1 MVVDG
6 RLLKQIVLSDYILR
20 RRGKLGL
27 HLISNCLE
35 YTRIPSAFLF
45 FLCFPRANSDVAD
58 SFVSYRM
65 ATSSNQTK
73 NWNIYS
79 THHSPAKSPKSPCS
93 GTEEKEKATT
103 AKPSPEYVSY
113 GRQRSIFPFGIVS
126 EYEMK
131 EARSSSESNEK
142 VLPENLTTTA
152 SGSSPCLSSS
162 SPVRWGT
169 KILQTPPRSPGLEE
183 SVENPQ
189 PIVTRARVR
198 GHYRKRMYSCPS
210 TPVNDFLRI
219 EVPQLSSIMVQAH
232 SVPLVRR
239 RAQPSLSKSF
249 NTSATST
256 RSSRRSFERAA
267 SVPPMERPKNTVSDE
282 KASVSTSGEE
292 DKALSTSLSEIKIED
307 GVIIINN
314 GKVIDIRKDKLRKN
328 PARKAKKCAEAAK
341 SHIYREFQDAMQ
353 KFEDAQLSLEG
364 EMNAKAKTHETRDRE
379 QQFFNENVQPP
390 LMDLLMSVKGKRKSK
405 GEKFKYR
412 NYQK

>member
-1 MVVDG
+1 
-6 RLLKQIVLSDYILR
+6 
-20 RRGKLGL
+20 
-27 HLISNCLE
+27 
-35 YTRIPSAFLF
+35 
-45 FLCFPRANSDVAD
+45 
-58 SFVSYRM
+58 M

-152 SGSSPCLSSS
+152 SDSSPCLSS

-239 RAQPSLSKSF
+239 RAQPSLSKRFS
-249 NTSATST
+249 TSATST

-314 GKVIDIRKDKLRKN
+314 GKVIDIKKDKLRKN

-341 SHIYREFQDAMQ
+341 SHSYREFQDAMQ

-405 GEKFKYR
+405 GEKSKYR
-412 NYQK
+412 NHQK